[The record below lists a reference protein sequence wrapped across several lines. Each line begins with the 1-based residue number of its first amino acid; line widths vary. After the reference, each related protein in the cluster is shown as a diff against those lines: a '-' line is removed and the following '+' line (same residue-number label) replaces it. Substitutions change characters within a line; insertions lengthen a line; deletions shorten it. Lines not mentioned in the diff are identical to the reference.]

1 MYLLRSGTPR
11 NTSIGS
17 RGALLCRW
25 GPLPKG
31 MGEEPERCTYVVEV
45 PLLPRAFRHSRL
57 IVNYMLAAASVL
69 GVGLALFLL
78 AQWRGWQPS
87 LLTAL
92 GVGAA
97 LRVGVWFIAATQS
110 WQPRDFKTDFAG
122 AALAVLHHHDP
133 LLSGRPRGWPFL
145 PTLAFVFAAE
155 LKLGQVAHLSW
166 PVVGRIAPVA
176 ADLVLI
182 PLIGKLASAQGP
194 LRRFQYACNPLPILI
209 CSLHGQLE
217 PEVLALGVGA
227 FLVARSHRAA
237 AAGILL
243 GLSVAVGSWSVL
255 LAPGVLL
262 LLPGVRARVRAACW
276 AAAVPFGFLI
286 TSPLTVGTPVGRL
299 PAVAHRLVGLR
310 SQVGNWGWTI
320 AMTHG
325 QREFLTP
332 VGRIGMVAVAIAL
345 AVTWYLWR
353 RADPVDLTTALLI
366 AFLAV
371 SPRVSV
377 QYLVW
382 PLPFLAARPTRFANP
397 AVIATGVWDGIG
409 YLALGPRRGPSWVHA
424 NMWYI
429 TSWLVIPLLILAMPW
444 DRRRRDD
451 GHPRPLLPREPE
463 EQAREPAAE
472 RAWQAAGE
480 KTSRQPA
487 MERASSGRPT
497 ASTEVEGA

>member
-1 MYLLRSGTPR
+1 M
-11 NTSIGS
+11 
-17 RGALLCRW
+17 
-25 GPLPKG
+25 
-31 MGEEPERCTYVVEV
+31 
-45 PLLPRAFRHSRL
+45 
-57 IVNYMLAAASVL
+57 NYMLAASSVL

-92 GVGAA
+92 GAGAA
-97 LRVGVWFIAATQS
+97 LRVGVWFVAAAQS
-110 WQPRDFKTDFAG
+110 WQPYDFKTDFA
-122 AALAVLHHHDP
+122 AAATAVLHHHDP

-145 PTLAFVFAAE
+145 PTMAFVFAGE

-166 PVVGRIAPVA
+166 PVVGRIAPVV
-176 ADLVLI
+176 ADLALI
-182 PLIGKLASAQGP
+182 PLIGKLASRQGP

-209 CSLHGQLE
+209 CALHGQME
-217 PEVLALGVGA
+217 PEVLTLGVGA
-227 FLVARSHRAA
+227 FLVARSRRTA

-243 GLSVAVGSWSVL
+243 GLSVAIGSWSVL

-262 LLPGVRARVRAACW
+262 MLPGLRARVRAACL
-276 AAAVPFGFLI
+276 AAAVPFLFLV

-299 PAVAHRLVGLR
+299 VTVAHRLVGLR
-310 SQVGNWGWTI
+310 SVIGNWGWTI
-320 AMTHG
+320 AVTHG
-325 QREFLTP
+325 HLKFLTP
-332 VGRIGMVAVAIAL
+332 VGRIGMVVLVIAL
-345 AVTWYLWR
+345 AATWYLWR

-366 AFLAV
+366 AFLVV

-397 AVIATGVWDGIG
+397 AVIAAGVWNGIG

-451 GHPRPLLPREPE
+451 EPLRPSLPPQPD

-472 RAWQAAGE
+472 RAWRAAGE
-480 KTSRQPA
+480 KSMREPA
-487 MERASSGRPT
+487 MGT
-497 ASTEVEGA
+497 GQ